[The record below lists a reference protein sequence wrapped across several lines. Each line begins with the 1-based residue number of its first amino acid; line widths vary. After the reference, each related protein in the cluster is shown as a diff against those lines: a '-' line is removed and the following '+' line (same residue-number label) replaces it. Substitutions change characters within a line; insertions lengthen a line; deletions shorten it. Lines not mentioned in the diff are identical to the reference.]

1 MKPWL
6 PDGSYRYIASMV
18 PMLCVDGIIGDGQ
31 GHFLLV
37 KRTQPPF
44 RGRWWVP
51 GGLVRKGEKLEAAF
65 RRKMREELGIVVDS
79 PRLVGVFEIHHQDP
93 RMNIRG
99 GRHVVSVVFKEFR
112 DGSRPI
118 ILDSTASEFKWADRL
133 PRDFVIRES
142 YTREFCE

>member
-1 MKPWL
+1 MKAWL
-6 PDGSYRYIASMV
+6 PDKTYRYVASLV
-18 PMLCVDGIIGDGQ
+18 PMVCVDGIIGDGQ

-65 RRKMREELGIVVDS
+65 HRKMREELGIVVE
-79 PRLVGVFEIHHQDP
+79 PPTLVGVFEIHHQDP

-99 GRHVVSVVFKEFR
+99 GRHVISVVFETGYYSSK
-112 DGSRPI
+112 PI
-118 ILDSTASEFKWADRL
+118 ILDGSASEFEWAHRL
-133 PRDFVIRES
+133 PKDFVVRES
-142 YTREFCE
+142 YT